1 LTGRRR
7 TTTEPTNMVT
17 WSFLT
22 ENRKRIAIL
31 ALLSF
36 IALC

>member
-1 LTGRRR
+1 LERSQMFISSVLKLTGR
-7 TTTEPTNMVT
+7 
-17 WSFLT
+17 
-22 ENRKRIAIL
+22 RKRIAIL

>member
-1 LTGRRR
+1 MMLALTA
-7 TTTEPTNMVT
+7 
-17 WSFLT
+17 LT
-22 ENRKRIAIL
+22 DNRKRIAIL